1 MRDDQGAKFDQHFFV
16 TQPVF
21 DAGTPRGMSDVIF
34 PLKTKVPAV
43 ARDQIGP
50 PAEEIDITGIIHH
63 IHSVSSRRADVYLQ
77 GIVV

>member
-1 MRDDQGAKFDQHFFV
+1 MGDFHVRDDQGAKFDQHFFV

-34 PLKTKVPAV
+34 PLKIKVPAV

-50 PAEEIDITGIIHH
+50 PAEEIDMRKRGTSIK
-63 IHSVSSRRADVYLQ
+63 L
-77 GIVV
+77 